1 MKARIY
7 KPAKTAMQAGRAQTQ
22 QWVLE
27 YELETPRRP
36 EPVMGWTSAADT
48 LNQVR
53 MKFYSQEAAVAFA
66 ESRGMSFTL
75 GAEQARTI
83 VPRSYLDNFKFRPY
97 EEEQK

>member
-7 KPAKTAMQAGRAQTQ
+7 KPAKTAMQSGRAQTQ

-36 EPVMGWTSAADT
+36 EPVMGWTSANDT

-66 ESRGMSFTL
+66 ESRGMDFTI
-75 GAEQARTI
+75 GAEQPRTI

-97 EEEQK
+97 EEDGK